1 MQVTAASIYHVLT
14 RWLGVDVSLN
24 DVCVFLPAGF
34 SILACIFTGGIAF
47 EAAVKGRKWSAF
59 TAGCG
64 LMSVIPAHL
73 MRSVAGA
80 FDNECIAV
88 TAMTATF
95 YWWVRSLRDDKSWPI
110 AFIAALSYFYMVAA
124 WGGYT
129 FVLNMVGVHAA
140 AQLVVNGAKNFS
152 WNLYKAYAIF
162 YFTGTALAI
171 RVPVVGWMP
180 LQSMEQMGPVFVL
193 IIANLYAFVHVQS
206 KKMGEREFS
215 IFKRRVVVYGVAG
228 IFALLFAIVQSGKV
242 GPLSARVRGLF
253 VPHTRTGNPLV
264 DSVGGAPG
272 DAGRRVLQVL
282 SLQHLHRGGRH
293 GNVRVPQAF
302 SRAPFRRGLL
312 LRRDVL
318 LLEDGATRA
327 PPRTRVRRRLCRCP
341 RGALRV
347 DSRRGNDRHGG
358 HRPGA

>member
-1 MQVTAASIYHVLT
+1 MDAVKMERIKASEKALRDTLLGAVRVVIITLSLITSYQIRLFAVERYGRVIHEFDPWFNFRATQYLVDNGWNKFFTWYDHSVWYPLGRPVGTTIYPGMQVTAASIYHVLT

-64 LMSVIPAHL
+64 LMSIIPAHL

-95 YWWVRSLRDDKSWPI
+95 YWWVRSLRDEKSWPI

-140 AQLVVNGAKNFS
+140 AQLFVNGAKNFS

-180 LQSMEQMGPVFVL
+180 L
-193 IIANLYAFVHVQS
+193 
-206 KKMGEREFS
+206 
-215 IFKRRVVVYGVAG
+215 
-228 IFALLFAIVQSGKV
+228 
-242 GPLSARVRGLF
+242 
-253 VPHTRTGNPLV
+253 
-264 DSVGGAPG
+264 
-272 DAGRRVLQVL
+272 
-282 SLQHLHRGGRH
+282 
-293 GNVRVPQAF
+293 
-302 SRAPFRRGLL
+302 
-312 LRRDVL
+312 
-318 LLEDGATRA
+318 
-327 PPRTRVRRRLCRCP
+327 
-341 RGALRV
+341 
-347 DSRRGNDRHGG
+347 
-358 HRPGA
+358 